1 MKLKKLFYRLMM
13 LSTFALLSF
22 YDTEAVELLTSNAT
36 WDETHQNSRRFL
48 STPATH
54 NNNVQK
60 LLIDLESSIGK
71 MSSVTS
77 RIWNRIKHIK
87 LVQKGVE
94 LKHRKNGYIKLGEE
108 DKKSKPRQEVKSV
121 GVLKELFLKSLMP
134 SVYLK
139 LADNKSEAI
148 KALFIHYDVGSVTSN
163 IFSSSQFKKWFAVIN
178 DAYSNESQH
187 GYERT
192 LEALITTFGKERI
205 YKDLAKAWE
214 DPSAREAGKLLDRA
228 LSNIWWFYY
237 RSFKNWYFPTID
249 FLLDEM
255 EKIGFLYGF
264 SAMLKTAETRVRDVG
279 DYDARITKLEE
290 WKQKNLSDMD
300 LFVMLDFEDRHNKI
314 LLTSDELYTWYD
326 FAKLKKGNPSEALR
340 DKLYRQGSEEDV
352 AVLLSVVAKERDHS
366 LGEETLDA
374 VFQRWKKKRTDH
386 QVASGLFSRRGN
398 KDIFNREEMYVFD
411 SYMRF
416 RHKSG
421 PHKLMYEE
429 LSLFF
434 GDKFDEMLAK
444 AVERGNL
451 IAMRLYWA
459 KRSNLRLKT
468 RVSFVGIDFSDFS

>member
-228 LSNIWWFYY
+228 LSNIWVK
-237 RSFKNWYFPTID
+237 RIVKNWYFPTID

-314 LLTSDELYTWYD
+314 LLTS
-326 FAKLKKGNPSEALR
+326 NPSEALR

-386 QVASGLFSRRGN
+386 QVASGLFPEEVTRIFSIERRC
-398 KDIFNREEMYVFD
+398 MYLTPTCDFAT
-411 SYMRF
+411 
-416 RHKSG
+416 
-421 PHKLMYEE
+421 
-429 LSLFF
+429 SL
-434 GDKFDEMLAK
+434 
-444 AVERGNL
+444 VHTN
-451 IAMRLYWA
+451 
-459 KRSNLRLKT
+459 
-468 RVSFVGIDFSDFS
+468 